1 MLASQ
6 DAFHKP
12 LHIVPFRINAVTRN
26 LQRMQDA
33 VSKTN
38 INQDPRD
45 EIVAENFCDFSFV
58 LGFADFAGDEGV
70 EVGDMVRHGFV
81 DDRVVD
87 FGDGLQ
93 EDAIGEAE
101 ALGGHRVFASQ
112 AAEALRGIARALEQ
126 VFPRVQRLRG
136 GAFDERDEEVSFAR
150 KMPVNDGFCDACG
163 FRELCSR
170 RAGVA
175 FFGEEFG
182 GDVEQLL
189 FAFVRGEAARGG
201 ILRGRGGGGG
211 GVRLRVGQ
219 RWGALSV
226 HGQS

>member
-1 MLASQ
+1 
-6 DAFHKP
+6 
-12 LHIVPFRINAVTRN
+12 
-26 LQRMQDA
+26 MQDA
-33 VSKTN
+33 VAKTN
-38 INQDPRD
+38 INQDPGD

-70 EVGDMVRHGFV
+70 EVGDVVGDGFV
-81 DDRVVD
+81 DDRVAD

-93 EDAIGEAE
+93 EDSVGEAE
-101 ALGGHRVFASQ
+101 ALGGHRVFAGQ
-112 AAEALRGIARALEQ
+112 AAEALCGIARALEQ
-126 VFPRVQRLRG
+126 VFPCVQRLCG

-150 KMPVNDGFCDACG
+150 KMPINDGFCDARR
-163 FRELCSR
+163 FRELCGR

-201 ILRGRGGGGG
+201 SLSGRGGDGGG

-219 RWGALSV
+219 GWGALSV